1 MRDKINEILNLIKAN
16 KFAEA
21 EIKCEEIKIKLD
33 KNIEFLHIFG
43 FIFLNLKKYDKAI
56 KVWKKAIVNNLGNAF
71 LKIKKFDEAI
81 EYLNDALKLKPDFF
95 ETYYTLSEVFF
106 HKAMY
111 DVSLKNLD
119 KALNLKPDHLPTI
132 SNKIKLLLK
141 MSKNET
147 ALKFISSCVK
157 AKYMDVIG
165 LYSTHAPRTHM
176 LHHAA

>member
-16 KFAEA
+16 KFVEA
-21 EIKCEEIKIKLD
+21 ESKCEEIKIKLD
-33 KNIEFLHIFG
+33 KNVEFLHIYG

-56 KVWKKAIVNNLGNAF
+56 NVWKKAIKINPEFVEGLNNLGNAF

-111 DVSLKNLD
+111 EASLKNLD

-132 SNKIKLLLK
+132 NNKIKRFLRR
-141 MSKNET
+141 
-147 ALKFISSCVK
+147 FIK
-157 AKYMDVIG
+157 
-165 LYSTHAPRTHM
+165 P
-176 LHHAA
+176 